1 MPVGETAARRIRGR
15 IAAIRAG
22 VEDLHRRR
30 PDDLP
35 LCPLDARTDALAWNR
50 AGDEHDPP
58 AVAGQHP
65 AARHWPF
72 DLQIEE
78 GHGSIVGKP

>member
-35 LCPLDARTDALAWNR
+35 LCPLDARADTLAWNG
-50 AGDEHDPP
+50 AGHEHDPP
-58 AVAGQHP
+58 AVAREH
-65 AARHWPF
+65 AAAGHWPF
-72 DLQIEE
+72 DLQIKER
-78 GHGSIVGKP
+78 HGSIVGKP